1 MKFIIDLKS
10 QKALISVLII
20 AMLSYTIQDI
30 PTHCLKS
37 QVVGDWVFQ
46 RGPLIEKTKEEL
58 YAEST
63 LCGHKLPSHE
73 SSSMEAKYLSSVVDE
88 IQVHLDNND
97 TVTILG
103 DHNDIQAKWTMVY
116 DEGFDIVANKDN
128 PEKTVSYFAF
138 LKYAPKKEGSKLA
151 SKFASYCYVTL
162 NGWYHIGNKW
172 GCFQGKKIL
181 PNGQDPDRETNG
193 EATNK
198 QNITENSIVSS
209 FFQLDDKLNIDV
221 NLTKNKEK
229 SIYPSYSNS
238 DNTLSNSLLNSI
250 NSVFQNFKFTEI
262 QSSSRTKA
270 KSKFSE
276 TITLHANF
284 KDHASVVDRINASNL
299 SWSAAVYKEFEGKT
313 IAELNEFAGKNKS
326 TDNLFLIK
334 RNSSYNNQKKNLKK
348 LRKAKSQNASKSLD
362 LSYLMTK
369 AKSQGSCGSCY
380 AAATITSLEAR
391 LRKSNKE
398 LLADDKFK
406 ISLDHILECS
416 VYNQGCDG
424 GYSYLTLKFGH
435 ENGLLNNKCY
445 KKSGACKS
453 SCENNISSDYGFA
466 SMIPSV
472 NNANKKYNDIVINDY
487 YYLGG
492 SYGRCDEQSMIE
504 ELDNNGPF
512 VISFEPSYTFM
523 MYKQG
528 IFQGTPAEK
537 SWMDKKQK
545 KPEWTKVDHS
555 VVLVGYG
562 VDEKTGTP
570 FWKCQNSWGANWGE
584 NGYFR
589 IVRGKDYAGIE
600 SICEAGLASFK

>member
-1 MKFIIDLKS
+1 MKFVIDLKS
-10 QKALISVLII
+10 QIFLVSLCFIALFSCT
-20 AMLSYTIQDI
+20 YQDI

-46 RGPLIEKTKEEL
+46 RGPLVAKFKEDL
-58 YAEST
+58 YHQST

-73 SSSMEAKYLSSVVDE
+73 SSSMLANQISDPVDE
-88 IQVHLDNND
+88 IRVHLDHND
-97 TVTILG
+97 NVIIVG
-103 DHNDIQAKWTMVY
+103 DHNNVQAKWTMVY
-116 DEGFDIVANKDN
+116 DEGFDIVANKDD
-128 PEKTVSYFAF
+128 PETTISYFAF
-138 LKYAPKKEGSKLA
+138 LKYAPKKEGSTMA

-162 NGWYHIGNKW
+162 NGWYHVGNKW
-172 GCFQGKKIL
+172 GCFQGKKVL
-181 PNGQDPDRETNG
+181 SNGQNPDIETNG

-198 QNITENSIVSS
+198 QNITEDSIVSS

-221 NLTKNKEK
+221 NLAKNKDK
-229 SIYPSYSNS
+229 PVYHSYSNS
-238 DNTLSNSLLNSI
+238 ENTISNSLLNSI

-262 QSSSRTKA
+262 KSLSRTKLE
-270 KSKFSE
+270 SKFSE

-299 SWSAAVYKEFEGKT
+299 TWSAAVYKEFEGKT
-313 IAELNEFAGKNKS
+313 IAELNEFAGKKKS

-334 RNSSYNNQKKNLKK
+334 RNSSYNNQKKSLKK
-348 LRKAKSQNASKSLD
+348 LRNAKSQGRAQSLD
-362 LSYLMTK
+362 LSYLMKK

-398 LLADDKFK
+398 LLRDDKFK
-406 ISLDHILECS
+406 ISLEHILECS

-435 ENGLLNNKCY
+435 ENGLLNNRCY
-445 KKSGACKS
+445 EKGGKCKS
-453 SCENNISSDYGFA
+453 SCENSNVSNYGYSSLLPTL
-466 SMIPSV
+466 S
-472 NNANKKYNDIVINDY
+472 NKYNNIKIQSY

-504 ELDNNGPF
+504 ELDKNGPF
-512 VISFEPSYTFM
+512 VISFEPSYAFM

-537 SWMDKKQK
+537 SWMDKKLK

-562 VDEKTGTP
+562 IDEKTGTP
-570 FWKCQNSWGANWGE
+570 YWKCQNSWGGSWGE

-600 SICEAGLASFK
+600 SICEAGIAIFK

>member
-10 QKALISVLII
+10 QKVLISVFVFMMITY
-20 AMLSYTIQDI
+20 SIQDI

-46 RGPLIEKTKEEL
+46 RGPLSFKTKEEL
-58 YAEST
+58 FAESS

-73 SSSMEAKYLSSVVDE
+73 STSIEAKYLPNIIDE
-88 IQVHLDNND
+88 IQVHLDND
-97 TVTILG
+97 DSVVILG
-103 DHNDIQAKWTMVY
+103 DHNDISAKWTMVY
-116 DEGFDIVANKDN
+116 DEGFDIVANKEN

-138 LKYAPKKEGSKLA
+138 LKYAHKKEGSRLA
-151 SKFASYCYVTL
+151 SKFASYCYITL

-181 PNGQDPDRETNG
+181 PNGQDPDHETNG

-221 NLTKNKEK
+221 NLSKNKEK
-229 SIYPSYSNS
+229 SVYPNYSNN
-238 DNTLSNSLLNSI
+238 DNTISNSLLNSI

-262 QSSSRTKA
+262 KSSSRTKA
-270 KSKFSE
+270 KSKFTE

-284 KDHASVVDRINASNL
+284 KDHASVVERINESNL
-299 SWSAAVYKEFEGKT
+299 TWSAAVYKEFEGKT
-313 IAELNEFAGKNKS
+313 IAELNEFAGKKKS
-326 TDNLFLIK
+326 TEDNLFLIK

-348 LRKAKSQNASKSLD
+348 LKKARSENNTKSLD
-362 LSYLMTK
+362 LSHLMTK

-391 LRKSNKE
+391 LRKTNRE

-435 ENGLLNNKCY
+435 ENGLLNHKCY
-445 KKSGACKS
+445 KKLGGCKS
-453 SCENNISSDYGFA
+453 SCNSSLILPT
-466 SMIPSV
+466 S
-472 NNANKKYNDIVINDY
+472 KYNDIIIKDY

-504 ELDNNGPF
+504 ELDKNGPF